1 MSGMYKEPF
10 IPGEVQ
16 YYSDDE
22 SIVFL
27 YAMYAHPVTSVTS
40 FLQLYKV
47 TYMESNIIKS
57 TGVFY
62 TNLIGLYPT
71 LYGDIICV

>member
-1 MSGMYKEPF
+1 MYKELF

-22 SIVFL
+22 CIVFF
-27 YAMYAHPVTSVTS
+27 YAMYAHPVRSVTS

-47 TYMESNIIKS
+47 TYMESKIIKS
-57 TGVFY
+57 TGAFY
-62 TNLIGLYPT
+62 INLIGLYPT